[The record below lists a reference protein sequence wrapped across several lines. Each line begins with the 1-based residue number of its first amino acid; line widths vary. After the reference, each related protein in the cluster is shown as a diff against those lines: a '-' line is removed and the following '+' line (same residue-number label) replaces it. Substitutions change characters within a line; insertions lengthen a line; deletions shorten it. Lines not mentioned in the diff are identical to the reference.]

1 MKDNQEVSP
10 EDGLMKAI
18 SYYEEMESLSSWWD
32 MIALS
37 AAGEMEWEKW
47 QLPEWSEADLPYGSA
62 ATDYAG
68 IILGLVA
75 RGDSPHDW
83 YGRNLTAELAGLQQE
98 DGSFGTSI
106 NQSIWAAIA
115 LEITD
120 TAYGQEVFLSHLRE
134 QQQEYGGFALAGQES
149 DADMTAMVLMA
160 LSLSKGS
167 HETETIIE
175 NALAFLEQAKLPS
188 GGYASFGRENANSTA
203 VVVSALKAVGED
215 LASGCFGGKEGPL
228 QALLSFQLANGS
240 FSFYREPFKT
250 DNMATCQALIALGD
264 VYYGKSVFLRLH
276 EKYALL
282 SEGGERQD

>member
-1 MKDNQEVSP
+1 MKDNQEVSL

-18 SYYEEMESLSSWWD
+18 SYYEQMEALSSWWD

-47 QLPEWSEADLPYGSA
+47 QLPEWGEADLEYCSA

-98 DGSFGTSI
+98 DGSFGTAI

-134 QQQEYGGFALAGQES
+134 QQREDGGFALASQES
-149 DADMTAMVLMA
+149 DADITAMVLMA
-160 LSLSKGS
+160 LSLSRGS
-167 HETETIIE
+167 HETEVIID
-175 NALAFLEQAKLPS
+175 NALAFLDQAKFPS

-203 VVVSALKAVGED
+203 VVVSALKAVGEE
-215 LASGCFGGKEGPL
+215 LSSGEAEGPL
-228 QALLSFQLANGS
+228 QALLTFQLDNGS

-264 VYYGKSVFLRLH
+264 VYNGKSVFLRLH

-282 SEGGERQD
+282 SEGEKRPD